1 MHIMGKPEGEE
12 RQKGQMDLWNNNHGK
27 YPQLKIRLQSSNAGA
42 QRKPSRLNGKN
53 APRLIT
59 FELQEMKIKENS

>member
-42 QRKPSRLNGKN
+42 
-53 APRLIT
+53 
-59 FELQEMKIKENS
+59 